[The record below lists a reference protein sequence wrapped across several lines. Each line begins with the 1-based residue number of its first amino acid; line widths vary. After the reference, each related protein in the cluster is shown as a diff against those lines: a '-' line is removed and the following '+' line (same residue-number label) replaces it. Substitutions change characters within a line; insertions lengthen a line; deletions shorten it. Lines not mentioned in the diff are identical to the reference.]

1 VPLVAYAG
9 LAFVIAAVWVVVW
22 PSDKAAGVDGPMWF
36 ALRWGHAAAW
46 GFLGLALLAR
56 AFRADRLTRPFG
68 LVAGAAY
75 VAFVVSL
82 IGAG

>member
-1 VPLVAYAG
+1 
-9 LAFVIAAVWVVVW
+9 
-22 PSDKAAGVDGPMWF
+22 MWF

-56 AFRADRLTRPFG
+56 AFRADRLTGPFG